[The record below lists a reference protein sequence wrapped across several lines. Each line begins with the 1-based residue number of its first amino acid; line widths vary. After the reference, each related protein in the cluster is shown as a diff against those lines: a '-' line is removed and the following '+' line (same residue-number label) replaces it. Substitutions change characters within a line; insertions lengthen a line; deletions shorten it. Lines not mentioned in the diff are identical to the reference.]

1 MVDWLIPR
9 KEMNS
14 LLGSGRMSVL
24 KRAATDNAYSMDTC
38 KSKFIC
44 SPPTLVQGENRFT
57 ALIQSY
63 SPFAFISLFQIRWS
77 AKINQWLPPTLHYY
91 QPQLLRQFD
100 DIFQARF
107 QFQSHES
114 AQLHQRRTSTRTP
127 SSSIC
132 HPKCRNRPS
141 ERRET
146 AFFDTKRR
154 NLRRAG
160 ARFHCWD
167 TRVKWI
173 WCTGPGPTPPPP
185 RLKSSCNIIQGDLLN
200 DFLCSWINF

>member
-63 SPFAFISLFQIRWS
+63 SPFAFISLFQIR
-77 AKINQWLPPTLHYY
+77 
-91 QPQLLRQFD
+91 
-100 DIFQARF
+100 
-107 QFQSHES
+107 
-114 AQLHQRRTSTRTP
+114 
-127 SSSIC
+127 
-132 HPKCRNRPS
+132 
-141 ERRET
+141 
-146 AFFDTKRR
+146 
-154 NLRRAG
+154 
-160 ARFHCWD
+160 
-167 TRVKWI
+167 
-173 WCTGPGPTPPPP
+173 
-185 RLKSSCNIIQGDLLN
+185 
-200 DFLCSWINF
+200 